1 MNISFYDKIQIA
13 LHIDRKI
20 SDMGICNEC
29 LRMKI
34 CEDFGSQIK
43 REYGL
48 SKKKPNLDDKY
59 LADVHD
65 LIDCYQPPRII
76 EEMILDARKQIRI
89 MQMEGK

>member
-13 LHIDRKI
+13 LHIDKKI
-20 SDMGICNEC
+20 SDMGICNER

-65 LIDCYQPPRII
+65 FIDCYQPPRVI
-76 EEMILDARKQIRI
+76 EEMITDDNSWMRL
-89 MQMEGK
+89 

>member
-1 MNISFYDKIQIA
+1 MKISFYDKIQIA

-20 SDMGICNEC
+20 SDMGVCDEC
-29 LRMKI
+29 LRKKI
-34 CEDFGSQIK
+34 CEDFGSQIR

-48 SKKKPNLDDKY
+48 SKKKPDLDDKY

-76 EEMILDARKQIRI
+76 EEMMQDAYKKMRI
-89 MQMEGK
+89 AQMEEK

>member
-29 LRMKI
+29 LRRKI

-65 LIDCYQPPRII
+65 FIDCYELPKFLDELVSDANAKLRI
-76 EEMILDARKQIRI
+76 
-89 MQMEGK
+89 